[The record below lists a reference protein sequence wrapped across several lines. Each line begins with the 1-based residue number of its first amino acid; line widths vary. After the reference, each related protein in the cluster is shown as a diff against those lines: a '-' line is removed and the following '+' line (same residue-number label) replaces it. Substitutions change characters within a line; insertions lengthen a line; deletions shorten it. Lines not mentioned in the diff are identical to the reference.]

1 MFMIFMSNTN
11 GIEGTF
17 GALPALKLGHGND
30 ILKRR
35 AENAHGNCITHVPHQ
50 PQKHTPMR
58 ISIDA
63 SRRDIPPAVDW
74 VSGLIGGLTLN
85 NPSPK
90 FVCDEV
96 RTIFR

>member
-1 MFMIFMSNTN
+1 MIFMSNTK

-50 PQKHTPMR
+50 PQKHTP
-58 ISIDA
+58 DA
-63 SRRDIPPAVDW
+63 HQH
-74 VSGLIGGLTLN
+74 
-85 NPSPK
+85 
-90 FVCDEV
+90 
-96 RTIFR
+96 